1 MSGSTTQHFFDYI
14 VRMAPPGVDVDLRF
28 VLLKAV
34 DVVCRTLTLRRLQE
48 SMEPVPK

>member
-28 VLLKAV
+28 VRAIEGGGCCVSHAYAAAASGV
-34 DVVCRTLTLRRLQE
+34 D
-48 SMEPVPK
+48 